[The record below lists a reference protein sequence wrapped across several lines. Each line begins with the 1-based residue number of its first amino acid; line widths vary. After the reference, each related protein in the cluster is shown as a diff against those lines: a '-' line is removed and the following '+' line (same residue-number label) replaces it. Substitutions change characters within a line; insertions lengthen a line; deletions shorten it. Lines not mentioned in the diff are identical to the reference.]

1 MINRISNQR
10 RIPVSAAAHFAT
22 RSGTK
27 LRTVDETA
35 DLFSVS
41 KRTVQR
47 LIKSG
52 ALPVHRLGRAVRIS
66 DADIAIFLFEN
77 RSV

>member
-1 MINRISNQR
+1 MIGRISKR
-10 RIPVSAAAHFAT
+10 RPAHFAGP
-22 RSGTK
+22 SGTK
-27 LRTVDETA
+27 LRTLDETA

-52 ALPVHRLGRAVRIS
+52 ALPVHHVRGAVRIS
-66 DADIAIFLFEN
+66 DADIAIFLIEN